1 MYIKLRKLAIVVAKF
16 APAAM
21 NTVLVPDVIAIS
33 STIIIVNA
41 VLNRPVKNT
50 KFKSYFF

>member
-41 VLNRPVKNT
+41 VLNTCSKL
-50 KFKSYFF
+50 